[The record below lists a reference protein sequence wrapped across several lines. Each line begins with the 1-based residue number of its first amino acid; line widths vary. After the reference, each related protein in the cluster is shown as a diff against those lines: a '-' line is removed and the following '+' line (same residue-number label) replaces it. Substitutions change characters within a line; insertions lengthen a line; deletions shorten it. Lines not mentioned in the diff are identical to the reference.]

1 MSPLA
6 HSVAGIWLA
15 ARHEGGGRLHHL
27 LWAPLIALLPDFD
40 LLVGWLLAGK
50 RGLELHQRD
59 THTLLFVFAASL
71 LISLL
76 LRRPRLFPLILLIL
90 LSHLLLDLVVT
101 DQKPPI
107 GIPLFAPLSSKTF
120 SLGLFPGIRKANWA
134 ELFSTANLM
143 TVLGEALLSLPLL
156 WTLLRRGER

>member
-15 ARHEGGGRLHHL
+15 ARREGGFKPRHL
-27 LWAPLIALLPDFD
+27 LWAPLVALLPDFD

-50 RGLELHQRD
+50 RGLELHQRY
-59 THTLLFVFAASL
+59 THTLLFALAASL

-76 LRRPRLFPLILLIL
+76 LRRPRLFPLILLLL

-101 DQKPPI
+101 DRKPPI
-107 GIPLFAPLSSKTF
+107 GIPLFSPFSSKTF
-120 SLGLFPGIRKANWA
+120 SLGLFPGIRKASWA
-134 ELFSTANLM
+134 ELFSTANLL
-143 TVLGEALLSLPLL
+143 TVLGETFLFLPLL
-156 WTLLRRGER
+156 LTLLRRGEK